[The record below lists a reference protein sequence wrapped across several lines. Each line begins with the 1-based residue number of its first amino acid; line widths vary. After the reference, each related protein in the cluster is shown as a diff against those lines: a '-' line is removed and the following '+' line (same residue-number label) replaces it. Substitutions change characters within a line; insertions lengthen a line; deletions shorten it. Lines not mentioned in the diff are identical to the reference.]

1 MAEPFSESSRQKN
14 FAHETESDAACLHP
28 SCPGQLQLQQI
39 TNYNRAMAMVTPLDD
54 EVAAAAAQ
62 VFDPFVLPTTD
73 AGKEET
79 TNETTLNDE
88 DDFDPFQVGASS
100 ANQSKA
106 KARSI
111 IKEKKQ
117 SAKGKDSSSVS
128 ASASVISRGSTAL
141 PPRLVIKF
149 RMHEEVSSSVIT
161 EGETEGSSSI
171 FVEGTVL
178 VRKIYRWGNSKS

>member
-1 MAEPFSESSRQKN
+1 MSRPTATATK
-14 FAHETESDAACLHP
+14 
-28 SCPGQLQLQQI
+28 
-39 TNYNRAMAMVTPLDD
+39 YNRAMAMVATPWDD
-54 EVAAAAAQ
+54 EVAAVAAQ

-88 DDFDPFQVGASS
+88 DDFDPFQVGAS

-117 SAKGKDSSSVS
+117 SAKGKDSSSGS
-128 ASASVISRGSTAL
+128 ASASAISKGSTAL
-141 PPRLVIKF
+141 PPRLVVKF

-161 EGETEGSSSI
+161 EGETEGSSAI

-178 VRKIYRWGNSKS
+178 VREIYCWGNSKL

>member
-1 MAEPFSESSRQKN
+1 MSRPTATATATK
-14 FAHETESDAACLHP
+14 
-28 SCPGQLQLQQI
+28 
-39 TNYNRAMAMVTPLDD
+39 YNRAMAMVATPWDD
-54 EVAAAAAQ
+54 EVAAAAEQ
-62 VFDPFVLPTTD
+62 VFDPFVLPTID
-73 AGKEET
+73 AGKET
-79 TNETTLNDE
+79 TNETMLNDE
-88 DDFDPFQVGASS
+88 DDFDPFQVGAS

-117 SAKGKDSSSVS
+117 SAKGKDSSSGS

-161 EGETEGSSSI
+161 EGETEGSSAI

-178 VRKIYRWGNSKS
+178 VRKIYCRGNSKLSEGIGTLILYFL